1 MNGCGVFH
9 YLYLK
14 NSLHPHP
21 HLISSIL
28 FCQSYSPYGV
38 SFQVKVLNLGS
49 VGFSLLNSPKFFQNV
64 HSLLI
69 CVGIS
74 LQLDLWL
81 SLDSQRFHDSRKV
94 KPQIP
99 GFHHS
104 LLPALWPPAVL
115 PPRSIFSYFS
125 LWFMRTTHTTLLLGS
140 HTHLAQFSSL
150 WALRVLFHWIKSMWT
165 LDLIQFH
172 SLTSIDEARPC
183 SRAVCPGKRDT
194 DHMAAS

>member
-1 MNGCGVFH
+1 MWCVPLTLFKKQPPPPPPPDFIHPLLPKLLSLQGLLSSQSSEPGVH
-9 YLYLK
+9 RLQASKLTEVL
-14 NSLHPHP
+14 SEC
-21 HLISSIL
+21 S
-28 FCQSYSPYGV
+28 V
-38 SFQVKVLNLGS
+38 SWFVW
-49 VGFSLLNSPKFFQNV
+49 GFSLR
-64 HSLLI
+64 
-69 CVGIS
+69 
-74 LQLDLWL
+74 LDLWL

-99 GFHHS
+99 EFHHS

-115 PPRSIFSYFS
+115 PPHSIFSYFS

-140 HTHLAQFSSL
+140 HTHLEQLSSL
-150 WALRVLFHWIKSMWT
+150 WALQILFHWLKSMWT

-172 SLTSIDEARPC
+172 SQTSIDEAHPC